1 MQISVAILVGVN
13 RVKGYIEKLIKSFKE
28 RVLSSGGT
36 FVDQSRLTYTL
47 TYLNTIGLLK
57 KATLITTVNG
67 YAVGKIFSVIPNT
80 TSGDLTFARS
90 TVATLRGK
98 LGYVEDSPINTP
110 RFYYKDGQSY
120 PYLICEPLRTNSA
133 INSANPA
140 LYFTSQSTVNIT
152 PTSTTNPKGNI
163 ATIDKLV
170 TSGVSSTV
178 HYARAVKTGKTIGL
192 SYTTSIFVKAA
203 GYNTMVYGNIG
214 SEITVD
220 LVNGLITDG
229 EGTIERFTDGW
240 FRISVTQLAVTTTV
254 TTYIYPNTNTA
265 FIGNGVDGIY
275 IWGTQAEVG
284 TYPTTLIET
293 TTTALHR
300 ASELISNTNLLPFLG
315 QQEGVIFID
324 GNLFSNESQNIS
336 ITLSDGTISN
346 RLQIQ
351 FQNSAGTS
359 LNIFSFVNSV
369 EQTPGFSYIFDMTQP
384 FKLAILYTDGLYTLF
399 VNGVAQVDANGGTW
413 GGVDSLT
420 SLYLGTANG
429 LAQQFD
435 GVINGIELYNTA
447 LTTVQLTQLTTL
459 N

>member
-13 RVKGYIEKLIKSFKE
+13 RVKGYIEKLINSFKN
-28 RVLSSGGT
+28 RVISSGGT
-36 FVDQSRLTYTL
+36 FVKGRLNLTL
-47 TYLNTIGLLK
+47 AYLNSIGLLK
-57 KATLITTVNG
+57 KATLITTING
-67 YAVGKIFSVIPNT
+67 YAVGKIFSIVPNVT
-80 TSGDLTFARS
+80 AGDLTFARS
-90 TVATLRGK
+90 TVATLRNV
-98 LGYVEDSPINTP
+98 LGYLESVAINVP
-110 RFYYKDGQSY
+110 RFYYKYGQSY
-120 PYLICEPLRTNSA
+120 PYLIVEPIRTNTA
-133 INSANPA
+133 TNSANPA

-152 PTSTTNPKGNI
+152 PTSTANPKGDI

-170 TSGVSSTV
+170 TSGSLSTV

-203 GYNTMVYGNIG
+203 GYNTMVYGEIG

-240 FRISVTQLAVTTTV
+240 FRISVTQVAITTTV

-265 FIGNGVDGIY
+265 FIGNGIDGIY
-275 IWGTQAEVG
+275 LWGTQAEVG
-284 TYPTTLIET
+284 SYPTTLIET
-293 TTTALHR
+293 TTVALQR
-300 ASELISNTNLLPFLG
+300 AAELISNTTLFPYIG

-324 GNLFSNESQNIS
+324 GNLFFNEQQNIS
-336 ITLSDGTISN
+336 ITLSDGTIGN
-346 RLQIQ
+346 RLQLQ
-351 FQNSAGTS
+351 FENSGIS
-359 LNIFSFVNSV
+359 RFNVLSFVNGV
-369 EQTPGFSYIFDMTQP
+369 EQTPGFEFTFDMSQP
-384 FKLAILYTDGLYTLF
+384 FKLAVVYTNGLYTLF
-399 VNGVAQVDANGGTW
+399 VNGVAQVDAIGGTW
-413 GGVDSLT
+413 GGSELLT
-420 SLYLGTANG
+420 SLYFGTANG